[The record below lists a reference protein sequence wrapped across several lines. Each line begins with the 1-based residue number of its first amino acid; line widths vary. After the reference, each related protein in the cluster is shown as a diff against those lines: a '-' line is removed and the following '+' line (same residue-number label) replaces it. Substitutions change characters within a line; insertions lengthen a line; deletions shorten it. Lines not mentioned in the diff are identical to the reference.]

1 MIDFTLTEEQLA
13 LQKMAREFADREM
26 RPYARELDRRQ
37 DLSFDWKIV
46 ERFAKAGIT
55 AMLIPKEYGG
65 GGASKLSMAVMME
78 ELAAACAGMTNVLG
92 GTQLAACCLKSGGT
106 EEQKRKYLP
115 ILADPKGKLGC
126 MAITEAGA
134 GSDVGSIATIAR
146 PDADGYVLSGTK
158 SYITNAGLAAFYIIV
173 ATTDPAKKL
182 AGIDC
187 FIVPDDAPGLSFGKV
202 EDTMGLRASRVGEVI
217 LDNVKI
223 PRDNLV
229 GSPGTGFLITV
240 QTFDM
245 TRPCVA
251 TMAIGIARAAYETAL
266 YYTKQRVQF
275 GRPVFQNQAVSFALA
290 DMATAID
297 AARLLTWRACFL
309 IDSGDEFNKEASMAK
324 LFASETVE
332 WVCLRA
338 MNFLGAYG
346 YSRDAMVE
354 KYLRDAKAL
363 TIIEGTSEIQ
373 RHAIAAEL

>member
-26 RPYARELDRRQ
+26 KPYAQELDRRQ

-46 ERFAKAGIT
+46 ERFARAGIT
-55 AMLIPKEYGG
+55 GMPVPKEYGG
-65 GGASKLSMAVMME
+65 GGASKLDIAVIME
-78 ELAAACAGMTNVLG
+78 ELAAACAGMTSVLG
-92 GTQLAACCLKSGGT
+92 GSQFATCCLNSGGT
-106 EEQKRKYLP
+106 EEQKRNYLP

-134 GSDVGSIATIAR
+134 GSDVASIATIAR

-158 SYITNAGLAAFYIIV
+158 SYITNAGLAAFYIIL

-187 FIVPDDAPGLSFGKV
+187 FIVPGDAPGLSFGKV
-202 EDTMGLRASRVGEVI
+202 VDKMGLRAAQIGEVI
-217 LDNVKI
+217 LDGVKI
-223 PRDNLV
+223 PKENLV

-240 QTFDM
+240 QAFDM
-245 TRPCVA
+245 ARSCVA
-251 TMAIGIARAAYETAL
+251 SMAVGIARAAYEEAL

-275 GRPVFQNQAVSFALA
+275 GHPIFHNQAVSFALA

-309 IDSGDEFNKEASMAK
+309 VDSGDAFNKEASMAK
-324 LFASETVE
+324 LFASETAE
-332 WVCLRA
+332 WVCSRA
-338 MNFLGAYG
+338 MHFLGAYG
-346 YSRDAMVE
+346 YSRDVMLE

-373 RHAIAAEL
+373 RHTLAAEL

>member
-1 MIDFTLTEEQLA
+1 MIEFTLTEEQLA

-26 RPYARELDRRQ
+26 RPYAQELDRSQ

-275 GRPVFQNQAVSFALA
+275 GRPIFQNQAVSFALA